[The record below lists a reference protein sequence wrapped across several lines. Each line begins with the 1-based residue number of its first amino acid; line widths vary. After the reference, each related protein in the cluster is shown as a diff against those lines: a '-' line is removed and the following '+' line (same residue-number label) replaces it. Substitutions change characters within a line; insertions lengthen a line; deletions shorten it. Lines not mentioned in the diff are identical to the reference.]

1 MCNYD
6 ELLYEANEKGL
17 EIVEKY
23 FKSDAKGLC
32 KGNKI
37 GIRKDLSSNEKAC
50 VLAEEIGHYETTVG
64 NIIDQENVENRK
76 QEKKARRWA
85 VDRMLSIEEIFEATE
100 HPCNNL
106 YEVAEF
112 LGVTEEFLLEALELF
127 KKRYGHSYTYNG
139 KTIIFCDYGFCI
151 K

>member
-64 NIIDQENVENRK
+64 NIID
-76 QEKKARRWA
+76 
-85 VDRMLSIEEIFEATE
+85 RMLSIEEIFEATE

-112 LGVTEEFLLEALELF
+112 LGVTEEFLLEALEIF